1 MENTNKTYYC
11 ITGENVQDL
20 IDYIKSNYYKNKKL
34 YCTFYGNK
42 DEENLS
48 ILLHGIKDY
57 IAEYLSDAL
66 YSIIVATVP
75 ASDILMIDE
84 PTHRGIEEIIHLI
97 RQLTHELVTNKISAE
112 NVMIQFKSKCKNIV
126 TVSIN
131 YELIDNVYRLHFY
144 LFPVYTSNEDKSVSV
159 DLDVVKYDQISTMNI
174 ENIVNYIKD
183 NCKSDET
190 DRIKKTIEMLHCVKD
205 YIDKYLSLDIT
216 TIMVTSSPKGSVPN
230 GLKIIEDDFD
240 KAIDTIFEDS
250 DNCISSS
257 IHFKSENTFIVI
269 IIIEDYII
277 KEKSK
282 HMIAFDILPMDD
294 FKKYVAIEIE

>member
-1 MENTNKTYYC
+1 MENTNKIYYC
-11 ITGENVQDL
+11 ITEENVQDL

-34 YCTFYGNK
+34 YCKFYENK

-97 RQLTHELVTNKISAE
+97 NQVTHSLKTYKIAAE
-112 NVMIQFKSKCKNIV
+112 KVMIQFKSKCKNIV

-131 YELIDNVYRLHFY
+131 YELIDNVYRLRFY
-144 LFPVYTSNEDKSVSV
+144 LFPVYTSKKDKSILV
-159 DLDVVKYDQISTMNI
+159 DLDIVKHDQISTSNI
-174 ENIVNYIKD
+174 EDIVNYIKD

-190 DRIKKTIEMLHCVKD
+190 DRAKKTIKMLHCVKD
-205 YIDKYLSLDIT
+205 YIDKYLNLDIT
-216 TIMVTSSPKGSVPN
+216 SIMVTSSPKGSSN
-230 GLKIIEDDFD
+230 GLKIIENDFD
-240 KAIDTIFEDS
+240 KAIDTLFEDL
-250 DNCISSS
+250 DNCMNTS
-257 IHFKSENTFIVI
+257 IIFKSENAFIVI
-269 IIIEDYII
+269 IVIEDYTIP
-277 KEKSK
+277 EKSK
-282 HMIAFDILPMDD
+282 RIIGFDILPMDD
-294 FKKYVAIEIE
+294 FKKYVAIDIE